1 MWSIKMRNHE
11 EKIRLSLDIS
21 VQQHT
26 HLKMQ
31 AAKRGLSM
39 REYILEALAYSEE
52 RQEKDTEIDPES
64 FSKALKKLRKEKYNL
79 AKNLSKR

>member
-1 MWSIKMRNHE
+1 MRKHE
-11 EKIRLSLDIS
+11 EMVRLSLDLS
-21 VQQHT
+21 LQQHA

-31 AAKRGLSM
+31 AAKKGLSM

-52 RQEKDTEIDPES
+52 RGEKEGEIDPES

>member
-1 MWSIKMRNHE
+1 MRQHE
-11 EKIRLSLDIS
+11 DKVRLSMDIS
-21 VQQHT
+21 VQQHA

-31 AAKRGLSM
+31 AAKKGLSM

-52 RQEKDTEIDPES
+52 RNEKTEEIDPES

-79 AKNLSKR
+79 AKNLSNR